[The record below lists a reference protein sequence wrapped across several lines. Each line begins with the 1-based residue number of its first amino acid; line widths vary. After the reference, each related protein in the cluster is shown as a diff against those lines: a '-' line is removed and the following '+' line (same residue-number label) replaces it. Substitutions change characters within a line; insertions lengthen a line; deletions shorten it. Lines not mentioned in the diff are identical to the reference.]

1 MTFWHRVAAY
11 AATFGGLALLA
22 GALFGWNH
30 HLTVF
35 GSDRT
40 VREVSVAP
48 YSLLLPL
55 WFTLEQEYWEPDKN
69 DPNCGRFRRGQRIFR
84 IIWIV
89 IGGGVGIIVASP
101 KC

>member
-11 AATFGGLALLA
+11 AATLGALALLA
-22 GALFGWNH
+22 GALWGGNDHF
-30 HLTVF
+30 TVF
-35 GSDRT
+35 GLDRT
-40 VREVSVAP
+40 VRQVLVGL
-48 YSLLLPL
+48 YSFLLPI
-55 WFTLEQEYWEPDKN
+55 WFALEQACWEPDKN